1 MKFFGISG
9 WSGSGKTTL
18 LIKLIPALKERG
30 LKVSTI
36 KHAHHRFD
44 VDKPGKD
51 SYRHRE
57 AGATEVLISSHHR
70 WALLHELENEG
81 EPSLRELTAHMSP
94 VDILLVEGFKSEPH
108 MKMEIHR
115 PSLGKP
121 LISAN
126 DPTILGVATDDPDAI
141 RHSLVAGVELLD
153 LNSVDEIADFV
164 LAKAEPL

>member
-1 MKFFGISG
+1 VKFFGISG

-18 LIKLIPALKERG
+18 LVKLIPALKEKG

-51 SYRHRE
+51 SYRHRD

-70 WALLHELENEG
+70 WALLHELEDEG
-81 EPSLRELTAHMSP
+81 EPSLQELTAHMSA
-94 VDILLVEGFKSEPH
+94 VDILLVEGFKSESH

-115 PSLGKP
+115 PSVGKP
-121 LISAN
+121 LIAAQ
-126 DPTILGVATDDPDAI
+126 DPTILGVATDEPEIIRSMLPDE
-141 RHSLVAGVELLD
+141 VVLLD
-153 LNSVDEIADFV
+153 LNDVAAIAEFV

>member
-1 MKFFGISG
+1 VKFFGISG

-18 LIKLIPALKERG
+18 LVKLIPELKSRG

-51 SYRHRE
+51 SYRHRD

-81 EPSLRELTAHMSP
+81 EPSLQELTAHMSE
-94 VDILLVEGFKSEPH
+94 VDILLVEGFKSERH

-115 PSLGKP
+115 PVVGKP
-121 LISAN
+121 LIATE
-126 DPTILGVATDDPDAI
+126 DTTILGVATDDVDAL
-141 RHSLVAGVELLD
+141 RSQLPETVALLD
-153 LNSVDEIADFV
+153 LNSVETIADFV

>member
-18 LIKLIPALKERG
+18 LVKLIPELKSRG

-81 EPSLRELTAHMSP
+81 EPSLQELTAHMSE
-94 VDILLVEGFKSEPH
+94 VDILLVEGFKSERH

-115 PSLGKP
+115 PEVGKP
-121 LISAN
+121 LIASQ
-126 DPTILGVATDDPDAI
+126 DPTILGVATE
-141 RHSLVAGVELLD
+141 R
-153 LNSVDEIADFV
+153 
-164 LAKAEPL
+164 